1 MTEEDDLRPDQRERI
16 TRGIISR
23 DDKPLKPRYYPRNP
37 AMQSVIDTQV
47 DELLRAEAIEPS
59 WSPHSAPIELVKKKS
74 GEWRMCVGYRQL
86 NAHSQDQPHPRM
98 TTSSPIQF
106 DARFKVNGYWQIPMA
121 KDSRQFTAF
130 TVPSRGLYQ
139 WKVFGHRSASATFQ
153 RALDSV
159 IGAESFASAYLDD
172 TIVIGATD

>member
-1 MTEEDDLRPDQRERI
+1 
-16 TRGIISR
+16 
-23 DDKPLKPRYYPRNP
+23 
-37 AMQSVIDTQV
+37 
-47 DELLRAEAIEPS
+47 
-59 WSPHSAPIELVKKKS
+59 
-74 GEWRMCVGYRQL
+74 
-86 NAHSQDQPHPRM
+86 
-98 TTSSPIQF
+98 
-106 DARFKVNGYWQIPMA
+106 MA

-130 TVPSRGLYQ
+130 TVPGRGLYQ